1 MKKALLWGIVLILI
15 LGVLWGSFLNT
26 SGTYEKIGYALDT
39 QIRIVVYDKKDYTLA
54 VEEAYN
60 EILRL
65 DKLFSNFNEQSE
77 TYKLNKNKELAVSDE
92 LLSLIKLGMEITEAT
107 DGVYDLTVYP
117 LTTLW
122 DYKKENVPQ
131 KEEIKKAKAKIGISN
146 IDIDGNK
153 VILSNEC
160 EIDVSSIAKGYIAD
174 YIIDLLKSK
183 GVKNALVDAGGNI
196 KVLGNSP
203 KNKDGFIIGIKS
215 PFEEMGQTV
224 GSITVKD
231 KAVVTSGI
239 YERNFEKDGK
249 MYHHIIDISTGYPSD
264 SDLVS
269 ATVISD
275 NSAKADAY
283 ATALVIMGS
292 KKAMEFIENNPH
304 IEGILI
310 TKDKEILVSDD
321 SINFKKN

>member
-1 MKKALLWGIVLILI
+1 MKQALLWGIVLFLI
-15 LGVLWGSFLNT
+15 AGVLWGSFLNT

-65 DKLFSNFNEQSE
+65 DKLFSNFNEESE
-77 TYKLNKNKELAVSDE
+77 TYKLNKNKELTVSE
-92 LLSLIKLGMEITEAT
+92 EFLNLIKLGMDITIDTE
-107 DGVYDLTVYP
+107 GIYDLTVYP
-117 LTTLW
+117 LSSLW
-122 DYKKENVPQ
+122 NYKWETVP
-131 KEEIKKAKAKIGISN
+131 KKNEIINAKAKIGISN
-146 IDIDGNK
+146 IIIDGNK

-196 KVLGNSP
+196 KALGNSP

-249 MYHHIIDISTGYPSD
+249 LYHHIIDISTGYPSE

-269 ATVISD
+269 ATVICE
-275 NSAKADAY
+275 NSAMADAY

-292 KKAMEFIENNPH
+292 KKAMEFIEKNSH

-310 TKDKEILVSDD
+310 TKDKSILTSDGVL
-321 SINFKKN
+321 NFKKN